1 MKEVSHVSERV
12 FSTELSNISEEK
24 EVLLKGWIHQI
35 RDLGK
40 IRFWLLRDREGLAQI
55 VLVGPKKHPLWEII
69 NEIKQEYIVE
79 VRGIVRHNKK
89 APNGVEVE
97 FKSCEIIAKAASPLP
112 FSVVEQ
118 KTKANFDTRLKYR
131 YLDVRTPKT
140 RAIFKVRAACVQG
153 AREWFLKNNF
163 TEIHSPKIISAGAEG
178 GATLFPLYYFGKEA
192 FLAQSPQFY
201 KQVGIQAFERVFEIA
216 PFFRAEKSRT
226 RRHLSESW
234 GIDVEMAF
242 ADSEDLMKVQE
253 ELIVSIYSSVKERC
267 KNELELYGIA
277 DLKIPEAPFPKITF
291 EEAVKIAKS
300 KGFEVDVEEDLSAEA
315 ERAVRENYKTHFF
328 ITEFPLTAVAFYYGP
343 HEKKPK
349 FSHKLDLLAPGTN
362 GLELTSGGKRVT
374 DPEVLIER
382 AKEFGLAPKSL
393 GWYLEMFKVG
403 GIPPHAG
410 FGMGLDRVVMTILN
424 LPTVQEAVMFPRTVD
439 ILTP

>member
-1 MKEVSHVSERV
+1 MSERV
-12 FSTELSNISEEK
+12 FSTELSNIADGTK
-24 EVLLKGWIHQI
+24 VILKGWIHQI

-40 IRFWLLRDREGLAQI
+40 IRFWLLRDREGLVQI
-55 VLVGPKKHPLWEII
+55 VLVAPKKHPLWDVID
-69 NEIKQEYIVE
+69 EIKQEYVIQV
-79 VRGIVRHNKK
+79 VGLVHHNEK
-89 APNGVEVE
+89 APDGVEVE
-97 FKSCEIIAKAASPLP
+97 FKSCEIIAKAITPLP
-112 FSVVEQ
+112 FSVVEK

-131 YLDVRTPKT
+131 YLDLRSPTI

-234 GIDVEMAF
+234 GIDVEVAF
-242 ADSEDLMKVQE
+242 ADDHNIMKIQE
-253 ELIVSIYSSVKERC
+253 GIIISIYSYVKEHC
-267 KNELELYGIA
+267 QKELKLHDIN
-277 DLKIPEAPFPKITF
+277 DLRIPKTPFPKVTF
-291 EEAVKIAKS
+291 EEAIKIAEK
-300 KGFEVDVEEDLSAEA
+300 KGCEVNLEEDLSAEA
-315 ERAVRENYKTHFF
+315 ERAVRENFDTHFF
-328 ITEFPLTAVAFYYGP
+328 ITEFPLTAVTFYYGP
-343 HEKKPK
+343 HKTKPK
-349 FSHKLDLLAPGTN
+349 FTYKLDLLAPGTN
-362 GLELTSGGKRVT
+362 GLELTSGGRRII
-374 DPEVLIER
+374 DPEALIKR
-382 AKEFGLAPKSL
+382 AKETGVAPKSL

-410 FGMGLDRVVMTILN
+410 FGMGLDRVVMTILD